1 MAATAFSTPDEIVI
15 ERRIDVKTR
24 VTPLEDLDFIYEI
37 ERSVAWIRNGNYQK
51 TFSLSCNIIAL
62 QFPDE
67 LMGDSVAIINRLE
80 KDISGQIFILGDTSY
95 GRSCLSQTRRLPVL
109 YVFGQQI
116 IDITDCVQRIQEA
129 IEDKNS
135 NIVLM
140 YDTVYAHT
148 TDKLSLLLKDT
159 YRNLV
164 ASKLCINEDKSV
176 GNKDTDVNT
185 SCDKVQRAK
194 VTKCGRSFVV
204 PDETFLMLYIGGES
218 LTLTNLMMTMNRCPF
233 YTYNP
238 ETRCARKETIN
249 VNKMLMKRF
258 YMIERAKDAKIIGI
272 VVGTLGVADYLQ
284 VIDRLKKLI
293 KTAGKKS
300 YTFVVGKLNVPKLAN
315 FMEIDVFV
323 LVACSE
329 NTLFDSSEFY
339 KPVITPYE
347 MEMACNTN
355 REWTGDYVSD
365 FRQLLPEEPERETV
379 ADVSLI
385 TGKMRTL
392 GQDTPVELSSSV
404 MLRNDSL
411 TVGVQQQAETAGEY
425 LSSRSWKGLDQKLDE
440 TPVVKAVEGRKG
452 IAATYTHETPSS
464 NK

>member
-24 VTPLEDLDFIYEI
+24 VTPLEDLDFVYEI

-67 LMGDSVAIINRLE
+67 LMEDSVAIINRLE

-95 GRSCLSQTRRLPVL
+95 GSCCVDEVAAEHYNADCIIHYGRSCLSQTRRLPVL
-109 YVFGQQI
+109 YVFGQQK
-116 IDITDCVQRIQEA
+116 IDITDFVQQIQEA
-129 IEDKNS
+129 IKDKNS

-140 YDTVYAHT
+140 YDTVYAHA

-176 GNKDTDVNT
+176 GNKDTDANT
-185 SCDKVQRAK
+185 SCVKVQRTK

-204 PDETFLMLYIGGES
+204 PDETFLSNYSVLYIGEES

-293 KTAGKKS
+293 KFAGKKS

-347 MEMACNTN
+347 MEMA
-355 REWTGDYVSD
+355 
-365 FRQLLPEEPERETV
+365 L
-379 ADVSLI
+379 
-385 TGKMRTL
+385 
-392 GQDTPVELSSSV
+392 

-425 LSSRSWKGLDQKLDE
+425 LSSRSWKGLDQKLGE